1 MKIITGSFEK
11 VKKQIKIKMGNEYFE
26 FFFPYVEESA
36 DRFREIDRFL
46 YESRKHTRFKNAYI
60 GNIVIDISEW
70 NNNRRFNNYFDAFMY
85 FIIDNM
91 NLNRF
96 IFTAD
101 KPCNRELFERLQK
114 YFKIEE
120 MCLEAVKPKQK
131 IKIGFALPEEK
142 EDPSNVRI

>member
-1 MKIITGSFEK
+1 MELISGSYEK
-11 VKKQIKIKMGNEYFE
+11 VKHECEKMIGKEYFE
-26 FFFPYVEESA
+26 FFFPYVEDNV

-46 YESRKHTRFKNAYI
+46 YESRKQTRFKNSYV
-60 GNIVIDISEW
+60 GNVVIDISDW
-70 NNNRRFNNYFDAFMY
+70 NNRSSFNKYFDAFMY
-85 FIIDNM
+85 FIKDNM

-142 EDPSNVRI
+142 EDSSNVRI